1 MRAWL
6 FSSPR
11 NSRAAVIVLLLLISL
26 ATASLLA
33 LHAYYSDASQRATAE
48 RVLRDYS
55 SLVADE
61 VIRRSAADIGYY
73 GYYQLIGA
81 VQREVQQGRRLS
93 VANRAA
99 LVSSQDTRLKRAAGL
114 AKVFFEM
121 DPTTEGLTIA
131 SDVPIDEATGWL
143 AKNLPRAAA
152 QHSEAGYQ
160 VLNARIANA
169 PRTFVAATTR
179 APGGRERIAGFEVDL
194 PALSQWFGAALNRQP
209 LVPPSLG
216 QGRVTNAYV
225 YVRIRDQAGVERFR
239 MGEEASPNLAITKP
253 FGDAYQGILSG
264 FTVEASLQSN
274 VAGQIVIGGLPRS
287 RLPFYRG
294 LLAFNALLIV
304 TAILQLRRE
313 MALHK
318 LRDEFVSSVSHELR
332 TPLTQIRMFAETLL
346 LDRIRSDDERRTSL
360 EIIDREARRLTQ
372 LVENVLQFS
381 RAERKVDTLAKEERE
396 LAPLIQAIV
405 TEFEAVVP
413 AGQISFECR
422 LRSGLIAKVDPDALR
437 QVVINLLDNAVKY
450 GGKSQRV
457 IVGLEARDCAAVL
470 FVDDEGHG
478 IPSADRK
485 RIFERFQRL
494 ERDRRSATAGT
505 GIGLAVVKD
514 LVIHHD
520 GRCSVMTGERGGARF
535 VVELPLSKAE
545 EFGLQKQPEGVL

>member
-1 MRAWL
+1 
-6 FSSPR
+6 
-11 NSRAAVIVLLLLISL
+11 LLISL

-55 SLVADE
+55 SLVGDE

-73 GYYQLIGA
+73 GYYQLISA
-81 VQREVQQGRRLS
+81 VQREVQQGRRP
-93 VANRAA
+93 VATRAA

-114 AKVFFEM
+114 AKVFIEM

-131 SDVPIDEATGWL
+131 SDVPIDEAADAGAWL
-143 AKNLPRAAA
+143 KKNLPRIAA
-152 QHSEAGYQ
+152 QHSEAGYE

-169 PRTFVAATTR
+169 ARTFVAATTR
-179 APGGRERIAGFEVDL
+179 GPGGRERIAGFEVDL
-194 PALSQWFGAALNRQP
+194 SALSQWFGAALHRQP

-216 QGRVTNAYV
+216 QGRVTNSYV

-239 MGEEASPNLAITKP
+239 MGEEASAKLAVTKP
-253 FGDAYQGILSG
+253 FGDAYQGIFSG
-264 FTVEASLQSN
+264 FTVEASIQPN

-313 MALHK
+313 VVLQR

-346 LDRIRSDDERRTSL
+346 LDRIRSDEERRTSL

-381 RAERKVDTLAKEERE
+381 RAERKVGRLSKEERD
-396 LAPLIQAIV
+396 LGPLIQEIV
-405 TEFEAVVP
+405 TEFESVVP
-413 AGQISFECR
+413 GGQISFECR
-422 LRSGLIAKVDPDALR
+422 LRPGLIAKVDPDALR

-450 GGKSQRV
+450 GGKAQRI
-457 IVGLEARDCAAVL
+457 IVGLEACEGAAVL
-470 FVDDEGHG
+470 FVDDEGPG

-505 GIGLAVVKD
+505 GIGLSVVKD
-514 LVIHHD
+514 LVSRHG
-520 GRCSVMTGERGGARF
+520 GRCRVMTGERGGARF
-535 VVELPLSKAE
+535 IVELPLSNAE
-545 EFGLQKQPEGVL
+545 EFRLHKPPEGAL